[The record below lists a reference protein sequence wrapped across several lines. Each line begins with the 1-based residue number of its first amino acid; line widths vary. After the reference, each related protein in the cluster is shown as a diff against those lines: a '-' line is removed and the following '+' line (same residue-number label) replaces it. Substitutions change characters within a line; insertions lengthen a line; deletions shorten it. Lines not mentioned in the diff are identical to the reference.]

1 MEIKLSNGK
10 DHVYQW
16 DADITISVPE
26 DVTEVHFR
34 YWPTNKPVAV
44 KDGKVE
50 IPPELMWTTDTIRL
64 WTYKPDHTLD
74 EAKIE
79 VHARPRP
86 DGYAY
91 TPTEIKTWGQLE
103 KRIETLEQDGVKGS
117 VTSVNGKQGDVELDA
132 EDVGAVASVNGAEGV
147 VQTAWYA
154 TVTQSGDTVTID
166 HTPQE
171 IYDAYAAGYSVY
183 ARATY
188 TAMEDVPLLL
198 PLVLAVNWG
207 SMYLVAFS
215 TVGSSSQDS
224 SPMYPV
230 VFFDGSSWNMWL
242 GQGVSSSDRLA
253 NPNQLQLTLNGVLY
267 PYDGTK
273 LVRLPAID
281 TKSLDVT
288 GATVGQIPV
297 ITAVDSNGKPTAW
310 GSADMPGGT
319 DLNAVNVFV
328 ADFAHDTM
336 TVTSGAVDKYSR
348 VVVS

>member
-16 DADITISVPE
+16 DADITISVPA

-34 YWPTNKPVAV
+34 YWPTNKPVAA
-44 KDGKVE
+44 KDGQVE

-117 VTSVNGKQGDVELDA
+117 VTSVNGKQGDVELSA
-132 EDVGAVASVNGAEGV
+132 TDVGAATADDVATAVDSAWEEVQDALQPLFDGKQPKGDYITRDGLQSATDAVLAQAKASGEFDGTSVNWHGAYSS
-147 VQTAWYA
+147 TAQY
-154 TVTQSGDTVTID
+154 SRM
-166 HTPQE
+166 
-171 IYDAYAAGYSVY
+171 DAVSY
-183 ARATY
+183 
-188 TAMEDVPLLL
+188 
-198 PLVLAVNWG
+198 
-207 SMYLVAFS
+207 
-215 TVGSSSQDS
+215 
-224 SPMYPV
+224 
-230 VFFDGSSWNMWL
+230 DGSSYVYAGTVPTIGAVPGIDDEWQL
-242 GQGVSSSDRLA
+242 LA
-253 NPNQLQLTLNGVLY
+253 LKG
-267 PYDGTK
+267 
-273 LVRLPAID
+273 
-281 TKSLDVT
+281 DVGPSGAGMEIA

-328 ADFAHDTM
+328 ADFAHDAI

>member
-16 DADITISVPE
+16 DADITISVPA

-34 YWPTNKPVAV
+34 YWPTNKPVTV
-44 KDGKVE
+44 KDGRVE

-103 KRIETLEQDGVKGS
+103 KRIETLEQDGVKGN
-117 VTSVNGKQGDVELDA
+117 VTSVNGKQGDVELSA
-132 EDVGAVASVNGAEGV
+132 EDVGAATDSDVADAVNDAWEEAQNTLQPLFDSKQPKGNYITQDGLQSATETALAQAKASGEFDGASINWRWAYSSTAQYSRMDAVSYNGSSYVYTGV
-147 VQTAWYA
+147 VAAIGAVPGVDDEWQLLALKGDPGP
-154 TVTQSGDTVTID
+154 SGAGM
-166 HTPQE
+166 E
-171 IYDAYAAGYSVY
+171 I
-183 ARATY
+183 
-188 TAMEDVPLLL
+188 
-198 PLVLAVNWG
+198 
-207 SMYLVAFS
+207 
-215 TVGSSSQDS
+215 
-224 SPMYPV
+224 
-230 VFFDGSSWNMWL
+230 
-242 GQGVSSSDRLA
+242 
-253 NPNQLQLTLNGVLY
+253 
-267 PYDGTK
+267 
-273 LVRLPAID
+273 
-281 TKSLDVT
+281 T

-297 ITAVDSNGKPTAW
+297 ITAVDADGKPTAW
-310 GSADMPGGT
+310 GSADMPGGA

-328 ADFAHDTM
+328 ADFAHDAM